1 MSDNHHIQDVLSQL
15 QTLEPGAQDAP
26 RPASQALARLRAQV
40 EAEQRVSLWQTIQ
53 AWLQRPS
60 RRPAF
65 ALALL
70 LLIFVTA
77 FSFPPVRAAASD
89 FLGLFRV
96 QKFAAVSIS
105 PQQIAMLQQIADAG
119 LSPGELQLAQEPQPP
134 QRVESL
140 PQAIAASG
148 LTQVQTVP
156 TLGEPDRIYV
166 TGGSNGRFQID
177 LDGMRAIL
185 GAAGADPALLPAT
198 LDDTDVEL
206 TLYPGI
212 EQRWANGVTLMQME
226 SPVVE
231 YPEQVDPALLGQA
244 LLQLLGLDAD
254 AAARLARQIDWTS
267 TLLLPIP
274 TDMATFDEVTVNGV
288 SGVRINGLNGEGSA
302 VLWQKD
308 GIVTLL
314 LNEGSGQDALSLAES
329 IE

>member
-40 EAEQRVSLWQTIQ
+40 EAQQTVSVWQTIQ
-53 AWLQRPS
+53 ARLQRPF

-70 LLIFVTA
+70 LLFVTA

-96 QKFAAVSIS
+96 QKFAPVSVS
-105 PQQIAMLQQIADAG
+105 PQQVAILQQLAEEG
-119 LSPGELQLAQEPQPP
+119 LSPGQMRVVDEPGALTP
-134 QRVESL
+134 VDTLSE
-140 PQAIAASG
+140 AIAISG
-148 LTQVQTVP
+148 LSQVQTVP
-156 TLGEPDRIYV
+156 ALGEPAQIYV
-166 TGGSNGRFQID
+166 VEGGSGRFQID

-185 GAAGADPALLPAT
+185 DAAGADPALLPST
-198 LDDTDVEL
+198 LADADVDV
-206 TLYPGI
+206 TFYPGI

-226 SPVVE
+226 SPLVE
-231 YPEQVDPALLGQA
+231 YPAQVDAALLGQA
-244 LLQLLGLDAD
+244 LLQLLGLTAD
-254 AAARLARQIDWTS
+254 EAARLARQIDWTS

-274 TDMATFDEVTVNGV
+274 ADVATFNEVTVNGV
-288 SGVRINGLNGEGSA
+288 SGVALNGVDGRHSA
-302 VLWQKD
+302 VMWQKD
-308 GIVTLL
+308 GCIYLL
-314 LNEGSGQDALSLAES
+314 LTEDSSQDPLSLAES